1 MRWMVVT
8 TARGEFVTEFGVSEK
23 LLVDVMCNW
32 VRAMPDAGLYLDGEL
47 VPNEARALMQ
57 LAAEAPP
64 PTPAA
69 APVLAAPPEPEK
81 LRSYAEVLQLGFED
95 LRKGY
100 VEYLGN
106 LHDCAK
112 RYGEMWLER
121 EKQFADEAARQRELT
136 HKSLKDADL
145 LGRSVAAAQLKDV
158 LASAGAQ
165 NFSRVR
171 GSDGLKITDLLM
183 GVVKTL
189 TGEK

>member
-8 TARGEFVTEFGVSEK
+8 TARGEFVTEFGVSEQ
-23 LLVDVMCNW
+23 LLVDVLCHW

-47 VPNEARALMQ
+47 VPNDARALMQ
-57 LAAEAPP
+57 LAAAAPS
-64 PTPAA
+64 AA
-69 APVLAAPPEPEK
+69 APVPATPPEPEK